1 MKDIGCDRRI
11 LRAFYTQYVAV
22 LLILLTFS
30 IAAFQRATQTAP
42 KAQGVVLGVST
53 EEEIGTLSIHN
64 LFLASGEISSDNTQL
79 KAVAAVLQNH
89 DVNAEISL
97 STSREQ
103 LESDPA
109 VLSQLLT
116 RAHLIEDFLIRE
128 AVSTQTFKIAIKTDA
143 TRTEVV
149 AGAELIIT
157 FSKDNEAPHEPV

>member
-42 KAQGVVLGVST
+42 KAQGVILGVSP

-79 KAVAAVLQNH
+79 KAVATVLQNH
-89 DVNAEISL
+89 DVNAQISL
-97 STSREQ
+97 STSKEQ

-143 TRTEVV
+143 TKTDTST
-149 AGAELIIT
+149 GAELIIT

>member
-42 KAQGVVLGVST
+42 KAQGVILGVSP

-89 DVNAEISL
+89 DVNAEIFL
-97 STSREQ
+97 FVKR
-103 LESDPA
+103 
-109 VLSQLLT
+109 SQRRPLRSPL
-116 RAHLIEDFLIRE
+116 RQMPLRQI
-128 AVSTQTFKIAIKTDA
+128 
-143 TRTEVV
+143 
-149 AGAELIIT
+149 
-157 FSKDNEAPHEPV
+157 PVQERS